1 MKKRFKQPFID
12 MKNTSRCVMESKQWD
27 IFRAGPVGDI
37 VYAWQ
42 TPPTKTGFT
51 FFFFFFITSFA
62 FQGIALKA
70 TKYSYI
76 HNAIKFQDLMHLSW
90 QR

>member
-1 MKKRFKQPFID
+1 
-12 MKNTSRCVMESKQWD
+12 MESKQWD
-27 IFRAGPVGDI
+27 IFKAGPIGDI

-51 FFFFFFITSFA
+51 FFSFLFITSFA